1 MDFKKQISYSGKI
14 KGLQIVNNKF
24 IDSDGEVLDLVA
36 VLSNVYGNM
45 IFDLSTSAKSE
56 ETIDTE
62 SIEEFYV
69 DDDGNIIYE

>member
-36 VLSNVYGNM
+36 VLCNFYGNM

>member
-45 IFDLSTSAKSE
+45 TFDLSTSAKSE